1 MKNQRLIAAFSA
13 CVAITLLAN
22 TSTTMAQTKVA
33 IVDIGLI
40 FKSHPEFSQR
50 LAALKQ
56 DADQFQQ
63 NAMAAQQQ
71 LMQKAEVLKQYT
83 PGSEEFKSYES
94 TLAQQKAAM
103 DVDQRNRM
111 RTLMQEEAKLH
122 FNTYAEVNELV
133 SQYSSSQG
141 IQLVLRYNSQKMDPK
156 NPNSVMQ
163 RVNGSVIY
171 HAPGNDI
178 TELIVNRIAQLKN
191 TANAGTLQERR

>member
-1 MKNQRLIAAFSA
+1 
-13 CVAITLLAN
+13 
-22 TSTTMAQTKVA
+22 MAQTKVA

-40 FKSHPEFSQR
+40 FKSHPEFSQK

-71 LMQKAEVLKQYT
+71 LMQKAEVLRQYT
-83 PGSEEFKSYES
+83 PGSAEFKSAES

-103 DVDQRNRM
+103 EVDQRNRM

-122 FNTYAEVNELV
+122 FDTYAEVTQLV
-133 SQYSSSQG
+133 DQYSSSQD
-141 IQLVLRYNSQKMDPK
+141 IRLVLRYNSQEMDPK
-156 NPNSVMQ
+156 NPASVMQ

-171 HAPGNDI
+171 HNPGNDI
-178 TELIVNRIAQLKN
+178 TELIVNRIAQLKG
-191 TANAGTLQERR
+191 TANAGMQQRR